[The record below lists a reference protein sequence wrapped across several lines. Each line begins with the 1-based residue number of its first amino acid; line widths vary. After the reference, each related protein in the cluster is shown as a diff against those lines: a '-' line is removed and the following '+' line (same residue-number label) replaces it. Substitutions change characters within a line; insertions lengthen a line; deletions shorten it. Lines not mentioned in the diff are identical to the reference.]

1 MQLRKITA
9 FRSKSAEKL
18 VDEKK
23 RRGTEGGG
31 NTDTRNGCAST
42 LAEPPLSLPV
52 PCGPMP
58 RTWASPRPSCPMVQ
72 LIICSATRKLML
84 SYASLRSVTAGC
96 QGQSDSELGGGGGAE
111 GARQTGLASEALAGM
126 RWDEW
131 TPQNL
136 SS

>member
-23 RRGTEGGG
+23 GGVGGG
-31 NTDTRNGCAST
+31 GTDTRNGCAST
-42 LAEPPLSLPV
+42 LAEAPLSLPV

-84 SYASLRSVTAGC
+84 PYASLRSVTAGC
-96 QGQSDSELGGGGGAE
+96 QGQSDSELGGGGAE